1 MAVIPTTGKKEFAG
15 RRGAKP
21 RLLAI
26 LSVGFFTNPYGE
38 EGGRAM
44 RCRSA
49 RDHDARRCVYRRSKQ
64 IERLS
69 ALRWSEIGDRQM
81 PSMTALVVD
90 DDAVFVVALAA
101 MLQGLGLRAAI
112 ARSGAEALHLL
123 YEGINIDF
131 VLSDVSMP
139 RMTELELARILSEKR
154 PDLPVI
160 LMTGRPSALDSSV
173 PAHGAT
179 LLKPFSAHALLLA
192 LEPVVSTANLNRG
205 SEALQSR
212 VADQ

>member
-1 MAVIPTTGKKEFAG
+1 
-15 RRGAKP
+15 
-21 RLLAI
+21 
-26 LSVGFFTNPYGE
+26 
-38 EGGRAM
+38 
-44 RCRSA
+44 
-49 RDHDARRCVYRRSKQ
+49 
-64 IERLS
+64 
-69 ALRWSEIGDRQM
+69 M